1 MHQDNSM
8 RHFAVMDLGGTKAEA
23 ILFRE
28 DGQILSRIVRPGGT
42 PFEDG
47 PEKARSNAISVI
59 QELLSMHTAP
69 ISALYCSIASVHFY
83 QDYFE
88 EGFHSAFPQIGTI
101 RLEGDG
107 MCLISGMLGH
117 NDGASMICGTGS
129 ALFMRKGDEYCN
141 IGGGGHLIDSCGSGF
156 MLGRLAIQ
164 AALRADDG
172 SADPTILG
180 DLIRQKAGKAIWKE
194 LTSIYAGGR
203 PYVAS
208 FAPCVFAARNAGDH
222 VARRIFNRCAADLA
236 DLTWAA
242 RKKLGGGYTLVLNG
256 GIFRNFPEY
265 AEAVKAGAPKDVNL
279 VLPNVPPIY
288 GCTVEALYD
297 VGISCSDS
305 FRETFL
311 SCYSHY
317 E

>member
-1 MHQDNSM
+1 
-8 RHFAVMDLGGTKAEA
+8 MDLGGTKAEA

-28 DGQILSRIVRPGGT
+28 DGEILSRIVRAGGT

-47 PEKARSNAISVI
+47 PEKARDNAISVVR
-59 QELLSMHTAP
+59 ELLSGGDVP
-69 ISALYCSIASVHFY
+69 VSALYCSIASVHFY
-83 QDYFE
+83 QSYFD
-88 EGFHSAFPQIGTI
+88 EGFRSAFPQIGAI
-101 RLEGDG
+101 RLEADG

-129 ALFMRKGDEYCN
+129 ALFMRKGEEYWN

-172 SADPTILG
+172 SADSTILG
-180 DLIRQKAGKAIWKE
+180 DLIREKAGKAIWKE

-208 FAPCVFAARNAGDH
+208 FAPCVFQARNAGDH

-242 RKKLGGGYTLVLNG
+242 REKLGGGYTLVLNG
-256 GIFRNFPEY
+256 GIFHNFPEY
-265 AEAVKAGAPKDVNL
+265 ANAVKAGAPKDVNIIL
-279 VLPNVPPIY
+279 SNVPPIY
-288 GCTVEALYD
+288 GCAVEALYD
-297 VGISCSDS
+297 LGLSCSDD

-311 SCYSHY
+311 SCYNHI
-317 E
+317 

>member
-1 MHQDNSM
+1 MENSNFK
-8 RHFAVMDLGGTKAEA
+8 RYFAALDLGGTKAEA

-28 DGQILSRIVRPGGT
+28 DGQILSRLVRPGGA

-47 PEKARSNAISVI
+47 PEKARNNSISVVR
-59 QELLSMHTAP
+59 ELLSLHEVPVA
-69 ISALYCSIASVHFY
+69 ALYCSIASVQFY
-83 QDYFE
+83 QEYFD
-88 EGFHSAFPQIGTI
+88 EGFRSAFPQIGII

-117 NDGASMICGTGS
+117 QDGASLICGTGS
-129 ALFMRKGDEYCN
+129 ALFMRKEEEYCH

-180 DLIRQKAGKAIWKE
+180 DLIREKAGKAIWKE

-208 FAPCVFAARNAGDH
+208 FAQCVFQARNAGDH
-222 VARRIFNRCAADLA
+222 VARRIFNRCSTDLA

-256 GIFRNFPEY
+256 GIFHNFPEY
-265 AEAVKAGAPKDVNL
+265 AEAVKAGAPQDVQFIFSD
-279 VLPNVPPIY
+279 VPPIY
-288 GCTVEALYD
+288 GCAVEAMHDL
-297 VGISCSDS
+297 GLGCSDV
-305 FRETFL
+305 FRKTFL
-311 SCYSHY
+311 SCYSQF
-317 E
+317 